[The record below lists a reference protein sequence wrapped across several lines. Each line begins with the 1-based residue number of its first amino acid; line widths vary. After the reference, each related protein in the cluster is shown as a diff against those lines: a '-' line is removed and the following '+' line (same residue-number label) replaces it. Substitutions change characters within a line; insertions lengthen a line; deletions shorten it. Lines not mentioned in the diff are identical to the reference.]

1 MQVVKQFNNI
11 SEKLKEQIPQLQPG
25 QVATFQMLNGRPNT
39 DDYDKKKNPV
49 LYGKRQLMTQFRIND
64 PHKLDSTGKKEVGG
78 YVDIVL
84 ADEWH
89 EDKPT
94 KPTMFV
100 AGFGEG
106 FFTGKFDLMGGRLTN
121 SGVLEDELYE
131 VLFLSPEREG
141 SPCKQANVHP
151 LFKLVDFKKE
161 AAAKTKDLTKFKRA
175 VELAIGIS
183 GEDAAVVL
191 RSINRT
197 YTDVDERI
205 AAVGELA
212 RNNPD
217 LFLKIYDDPQKETK
231 ATLKEA
237 MEAGVIGIDAK
248 GKVSMGTEVLT
259 TITTKDGVE
268 LLEQLTAWVNS
279 AQNGKDVFDT
289 IKKQLEPAM
298 A

>member
-1 MQVVKQFNNI
+1 MQVVKNWNNI
-11 SEKLKEQIPQLQPG
+11 SEKLKELIPVLQPG
-25 QVATFQMLNGRPNT
+25 QTATFQMLNGRPNP
-39 DDYDKKKNPV
+39 DDDDKKKNPI
-49 LYGKRQLMTQFRIND
+49 LYGKKQLQTQFRVFD
-64 PHKLDSTGKKEVGG
+64 KYKLDSTGKKEVGG

-94 KPTMFV
+94 KAKMFV

-106 FFTGKFDLMGGRLTN
+106 FYTGKFDLMADRI
-121 SGVLEDELYE
+121 EDVELYE
-131 VLFLSPEREG
+131 VLMLSPEREDTLC
-141 SPCKQANVHP
+141 PNATVHP
-151 LFKLVDFKKE
+151 LFKLLDFKKE
-161 AAAKTKDLTKFKRA
+161 AEKKTKDLTKFKRA
-175 VELAIGIS
+175 VELAIAITGD
-183 GEDAAVVL
+183 DAAIVL
-191 RSINRT
+191 RSINRS

-237 MEAGVIGIDAK
+237 MEAGIISVDAK
-248 GKVSMGTEVLT
+248 GKISMGTEILT

-279 AQNGKDVFDT
+279 AQNGKDVFAT

>member
-1 MQVVKQFNNI
+1 MQVVKQWNSI
-11 SEKLKEQIPQLQPG
+11 SEKLKAQIPQLQPG
-25 QVATFQMLNGRPNT
+25 QVATFQMLNGRPNQ
-39 DDYDKKKNPV
+39 DDDDKKKNPI
-49 LYGKRQLMTQFRIND
+49 LYGKRQLMTQFRVND
-64 PHKLDSTGKKEVGG
+64 KYKLDSANKEVGG

-84 ADEWH
+84 AEDWH

-94 KPTMFV
+94 KAKMFV
-100 AGFGEG
+100 AGYGEG
-106 FFTGKFDLMGGRLTN
+106 FFTGKFDLIGGR
-121 SGVLEDELYE
+121 VEDEELYE
-131 VLFLSPEREG
+131 VLMLSPEREG
-141 SPCKQANVHP
+141 SLCPNATVHP
-151 LFKLVDFKKE
+151 LFKLLDFKKE

-212 RNNPD
+212 RSNPD

-268 LLEQLTAWVNS
+268 LLEQLTSWVNS
-279 AQNGKDVFDT
+279 AQNGKDVFKS

>member
-1 MQVVKQFNNI
+1 MKIVKNFNAI
-11 SEKLKEQIPQLQPG
+11 SDKLKEQIPLLQPG
-25 QVATFQMLNGRPNT
+25 QVATFQMLNGRPNA
-39 DDYDKKKNPV
+39 DDDDKKKNPV
-49 LYGKRQLMTQFRIND
+49 LYGKQQLLTQFRVFDKFKKN
-64 PHKLDSTGKKEVGG
+64 SEGKEVGG
-78 YVDIVL
+78 YVDIIL
-84 ADEWH
+84 ADEW
-89 EDKPT
+89 EDDKPT
-94 KPTMFV
+94 KAKMFV

-106 FFTGKFDLMGGRLTN
+106 FFTGKFDLMQGN
-121 SGVLEDELYE
+121 IEHEELYE
-131 VLFLSPEREG
+131 VLMLSPEREG
-141 SPCKQANVHP
+141 SLCPNATIHP
-151 LFKLVDFKKE
+151 KFKLIDFKKE
-161 AAAKTKDLTKFKRA
+161 AEAKTKDLSKFKRA
-175 VELAIGIS
+175 VELAISIS

-212 RNNPD
+212 RTNPD

-248 GKVSMGTEVLT
+248 GKVTMGTEVLT
-259 TITTKDGVE
+259 TISTKDGTE

-279 AQNGKDVFDT
+279 AQNGKDVFGS
-289 IKKQLEPAM
+289 IKKQLKQEPAM

>member
-1 MQVVKQFNNI
+1 MQVVKQWNSI
-11 SEKLKEQIPQLQPG
+11 SEKLKSQIPQLQPG
-25 QVATFQMLNGRPNT
+25 QVATFQMLNGRPNQ
-39 DDYDKKKNPV
+39 DDDDKKKNPI
-49 LYGKRQLMTQFRIND
+49 LYGKRQLMTQFRVND
-64 PHKLDSTGKKEVGG
+64 KYKLDSANKEVGG

-84 ADEWH
+84 AEDWH

-94 KPTMFV
+94 KAKMFV
-100 AGFGEG
+100 AGYGEG
-106 FFTGKFDLMGGRLTN
+106 FFTGKFDLIGGR
-121 SGVLEDELYE
+121 VEDEELYE
-131 VLFLSPEREG
+131 VLMLSPEREG
-141 SPCKQANVHP
+141 SLCPNATVHP
-151 LFKLVDFKKE
+151 LFKLLDFKKE

-212 RNNPD
+212 RSNPD

-268 LLEQLTAWVNS
+268 LLEQLTSWVNS
-279 AQNGKDVFDT
+279 AQNGKDVFKS

>member
-1 MQVVKQFNNI
+1 MQVVKNWNNI
-11 SEKLKEQIPQLQPG
+11 SEKLKEQIPTLQPG

-39 DDYDKKKNPV
+39 DDDDKKKNPI
-49 LYGKRQLMTQFRIND
+49 LYGKKQLLTQFRIFD
-64 PHKLDSTGKKEVGG
+64 KYKLDSTGKKEVGG

-84 ADEWH
+84 AEDWH

-94 KPTMFV
+94 KAKMFV
-100 AGFGEG
+100 AGLGEG
-106 FFTGKFDLMGGRLTN
+106 FYAGKFDLHEGN
-121 SGVLEDELYE
+121 IEDEELYE
-131 VLFLSPEREG
+131 ILMISPEREG
-141 SPCKQANVHP
+141 TLCPNTKIQP
-151 LFKLVDFKKE
+151 LFKLMDFKKE

-175 VELAIGIS
+175 VELAISITGD
-183 GEDAAVVL
+183 DAAVVL
-191 RSINRT
+191 RSINRS
-197 YTDVDERI
+197 YPDVDERI

-212 RNNPD
+212 RTNPD

-279 AQNGKDVFDT
+279 AQNGKDVFDA